1 MVAVLMSQLKLAAMV
16 LLSKLARAAARPA
29 ALAAGR
35 AGPRTV
41 RALPHLGFRRFS
53 SNGPPKGCAAS
64 SASSRSTSARSGKLY
79 RARSRL
85 YRSQILQENMHWKAL
100 AEIYTMH
107 SFAQL

>member
-16 LLSKLARAAARPA
+16 LLSKLARVAARPA

-53 SNGPPKGCAAS
+53 SNGPPKGCAQSCAS
-64 SASSRSTSARSGKLY
+64 RQLGRYPAKDSWTYAISRYHLRIPEEFWSS
-79 RARSRL
+79 
-85 YRSQILQENMHWKAL
+85 N
-100 AEIYTMH
+100 
-107 SFAQL
+107 